1 MAGEADD
8 ALAAAMEMGG
18 LQAMTKMRELAQKAT
33 PGPWT
38 RYLWGNCVQIDF
50 GDNYGTRPCIVAWP
64 GFDGN
69 DLSLKQNAANA
80 ALIAACSPERILAY
94 EDAVEALKAV
104 LEDVAPRDS
113 TDWTEDSS
121 VASAY
126 RALAAL
132 DALGE
137 S

>member
-1 MAGEADD
+1 
-8 ALAAAMEMGG
+8 
-18 LQAMTKMRELAQKAT
+18 MTKMRELAQKAT

-94 EDAVEALKAV
+94 EDCVEALREMFRL
-104 LEDVAPRDS
+104 LESCTTAEYAGTAK
-113 TDWTEDSS
+113 TD
-121 VASAY
+121 ARA
-126 RALAAL
+126 ALAAL
-132 DALGE
+132 DALEGP
-137 S
+137 

>member
-1 MAGEADD
+1 MGDD
-8 ALAAAMEMGG
+8 VS
-18 LQAMTKMRELAQKAT
+18 KMRELAQKAT

-94 EDAVEALKAV
+94 EDCVEALAGFELICINSGSFARTISGKCGVCFACKAR
-104 LEDVAPRDS
+104 A
-113 TDWTEDSS
+113 
-121 VASAY
+121 
-126 RALAAL
+126 ALAAL
-132 DALGE
+132 DALE
-137 S
+137 EP